1 MKKSQTRKTVT
12 LPQTSKKLR
21 KQSQKLFHIEENLR
35 LTKLRIADLM
45 DDIALL
51 KRALKD
57 KDNTINILWKTL
69 FRLSDNVALT
79 RRALGILFGLFMA
92 LGGCLLLFEAKTFES
107 PYFFWSSSIAGAI
120 LVISGIYQVCKI
132 THEYSH

>member
-35 LTKLRIADLM
+35 LTRHRIADLM

-51 KRALKD
+51 KRVLKEKD
-57 KDNTINILWKTL
+57 KTINILWKSL
-69 FRLSDNVALT
+69 FKLSEKGATNDQTISL
-79 RRALGILFGLFMA
+79 LFGLYTT
-92 LGGCLLLFEAKTFES
+92 LSGCLLWFGAKTFTN
-107 PYFFWSSSIAGAI
+107 PYLFWGSSIAGAI
-120 LVISGIYQVCKI
+120 LVISGFYQVYKS
-132 THEYSH
+132 TDEN

>member
-12 LPQTSKKLR
+12 LPQTNKKIK

-51 KRALKD
+51 KRDLKE
-57 KDNTINILWKTL
+57 KDNTISILWKTL
-69 FRLSDNVALT
+69 FRLSNNVAVI

-92 LGGCLLLFEAKTFES
+92 LGGSLLLFEAKSFES
-107 PYFFWSSSIAGAI
+107 PYLFWGSSIAGAI
-120 LVISGIYQVCKI
+120 LVISGFYQVYKS
-132 THEYSH
+132 TDED

>member
-1 MKKSQTRKTVT
+1 MKRSQTRKTVT
-12 LPQTSKKLR
+12 LPQTNKKIK

-51 KRALKD
+51 KRDLKE

-69 FRLSDNVALT
+69 FRLSNNVALI

-92 LGGCLLLFEAKTFES
+92 LGGSLLLFEAKSFES
-107 PYFFWSSSIAGAI
+107 FYLFWGSSIAGAI
-120 LVISGIYQVCKI
+120 LVISGFYQVYKS
-132 THEYSH
+132 TDED

>member
-12 LPQTSKKLR
+12 LPQTSKKLQ
-21 KQSQKLFHIEENLR
+21 KQTQKLSQLEGSLHR
-35 LTKLRIADLM
+35 TKLRIADLM
-45 DDIALL
+45 DDVALL
-51 KRALKD
+51 KRALKEKD
-57 KDNTINILWKTL
+57 KTINILWKTL

-132 THEYSH
+132 THEY

>member
-35 LTKLRIADLM
+35 LTRHRIADLM

-51 KRALKD
+51 KRDLKE

-69 FRLSDNVALT
+69 FRLSNNVALI
-79 RRALGILFGLFMA
+79 RRTLGILFGLFMA
-92 LGGCLLLFEAKTFES
+92 LGGSLLLFEAKSFES
-107 PYFFWSSSIAGAI
+107 PDLFWGSSIAGAI
-120 LVISGIYQVCKI
+120 LVISGFYQVYKS
-132 THEYSH
+132 TDED

>member
-12 LPQTSKKLR
+12 LPQTNKKIK

-35 LTKLRIADLM
+35 LTRHRIADLM

-51 KRALKD
+51 KRDLKE
-57 KDNTINILWKTL
+57 KDNTISILWKTL
-69 FRLSDNVALT
+69 FRLSNNVAVI

-92 LGGCLLLFEAKTFES
+92 LGGSLLLFEAKSFES
-107 PYFFWSSSIAGAI
+107 PYLFWSSSIAGVI
-120 LVISGIYQVCKI
+120 LVISGFYQAYKS
-132 THEYSH
+132 TNED